1 MAFPSFKYDGG
12 RKKYIYRLAAGHLI
26 WTETPR
32 QDLCILLPN
41 RLPLQKG
48 NMGLGKRDAV
58 TDAAEL
64 PRLHN
69 SSVCPQSD
77 DYEEETNRK
86 RKKPVLA
93 PSPLKKEP

>member
-1 MAFPSFKYDGG
+1 MGG

-41 RLPLQKG
+41 PLPLQKG
-48 NMGLGKRDAV
+48 NMGLGNRDAV

-69 SSVCPQSD
+69 SSLSARNVM
-77 DYEEETNRK
+77 TMK
-86 RKKPVLA
+86 RKQKCFNKAYVLR
-93 PSPLKKEP
+93 PFEMRQLECIL

>member
-1 MAFPSFKYDGG
+1 MGG

-41 RLPLQKG
+41 PLPLQKG
-48 NMGLGKRDAV
+48 NMGLGNRDAV

-69 SSVCPQSD
+69 SSLSARNVM
-77 DYEEETNRK
+77 TMK
-86 RKKPVLA
+86 RKQTEKGRNQCWNQAL
-93 PSPLKKEP
+93 